1 MYCNYRIALILVVL
15 IPATLLPGCM
25 TSKKEQN
32 MPPPSE
38 SQSATPT
45 NLPFFK
51 TNRRTSY
58 EDPGKFIMVEGNQ
71 CTVRNR
77 GPEPSTMLITIDMP
91 PYVNQATAILNGWDL
106 RYLNKDQ
113 EIHALRAD
121 IKHSKLLTGAGS
133 PTLVFEAT
141 GEISD
146 QNWDDAYEF
155 CVHYTGFG
163 FNSTWIDARIEG
175 DYNGIDTQVLQTVA
189 RGPVATLESSWNE
202 SLLKKSDAIV
212 VLPRGFDFRF
222 DNAFECEW
230 RFPPCRWGY
239 PSDYHLRQI
248 AYSLYQTGAS
258 PNPDDKPHW
267 VTQTLFKDNN
277 TRPHWVKTRAA
288 LIGGNSVKLSAD
300 FLALNPRSSKNNSCR
315 NRVEGVVRTET
326 YRITDL
332 PYDYGIPM
340 LTGWDLNYE
349 CDDQRVQRAGTW
361 IHDIRFDA
369 RSNALEYKVS
379 SILRDRNGAPG
390 FNAVH
395 RVSILGLNRI
405 TTPAPATERTAPDIQ
420 IRLRNQD

>member
-133 PTLVFEAT
+133 PTLVFEAI

-146 QNWDDAYEF
+146 QNRDDAYEF

-349 CDDQRVQRAGTW
+349 CDDQRVQRAGIW

>member
-349 CDDQRVQRAGTW
+349 CDDQRVQRAGIW

>member
-349 CDDQRVQRAGTW
+349 CDDQRVQRAGIW

-395 RVSILGLNRI
+395 RISILGLNRI

>member
-15 IPATLLPGCM
+15 IPATLLSGCM

-71 CTVRNR
+71 CTVRDR

-121 IKHSKLLTGAGS
+121 IKHSKLLTGTGS

-230 RFPPCRWGY
+230 RFPPCRWRY

-248 AYSLYQTGAS
+248 AYSLYQTSAS
-258 PNPDDKPHW
+258 PNPNDKPHW

-369 RSNALEYKVS
+369 RSHVLEYKVS

-405 TTPAPATERTAPDIQ
+405 TTPAPATERTTPDIQ

>member
-71 CTVRNR
+71 CTVRDR

-349 CDDQRVQRAGTW
+349 CDDQRVQRAGIW